1 MMLIYK
7 LSKKYK
13 IIVELFVT
21 NFQNKQGLGKAG
33 SLQAGVAGEV
43 STEKEA
49 LELHSCKWLS
59 FEVMGMGEE
68 PLSGRQIAL
77 AKMQP

>member
-7 LSKKYK
+7 LSKQYK
-13 IIVELFVT
+13 ISVELFVT

-33 SLQAGVAGEV
+33 SLQAGVVGEV

-49 LELHSCKWLS
+49 LEFHSCKWLG

-68 PLSGRQIAL
+68 PLSGGQIAL
-77 AKMQP
+77 TKMQP